1 MKLHRLELEGF
12 GPFRDR
18 QTVDFDAFADDGIFL
33 IAGRTG
39 AGKSSVLDGVCF
51 ALYGSVPRYEGSD
64 RRLRSDHCAPEDPTS
79 VALEFSAAGA
89 RWRLTRSPEYER
101 PKLRGTGMTTEPHRA
116 ELLQWVDERWIGRA
130 ARPVDV
136 AHEIDELLGLNQQ
149 QFLQVILLA
158 QNRFAEFLL
167 ARSDD
172 RQKLLRRLFGTR
184 TYEDYQGALDQRRKD
199 AEAAVAAS
207 DELVELLLGEAEH
220 VLAEQGFDVA
230 AGGAGAGAL
239 SADVMGAGGG
249 PGDDLAAAGLPGSVA
264 GWAGGDLAAAGSTD
278 HPAEGSTGERA
289 ADGES
294 TPERLEAVNRGLQR
308 VDYRIETLTR
318 EVEAADTA
326 HRDAQTV
333 FAATKELREGQE
345 RRARSRSALAR
356 LEEDAVAI
364 AADRAELDRAQ
375 AAEALRAPIEAAE
388 RASEA
393 LAVAVRAEES
403 AREAWL
409 ALDPEAVTD
418 AAALRRRIADL
429 TGDLAVWAKAAETE
443 RLLAE
448 LDASLARDAAA
459 VEEQAR
465 LIAELDATRAQLP
478 AALEALDAL
487 LGPARDAAAGLAPAR
502 EKLDEIERRLGA
514 AREAERFAERLR
526 VADVAHL
533 TTVEAHDRA
542 RSAVTQLLRRRL
554 AGHAAELAA
563 ELVDGEACAVCGA
576 TEHPH
581 PAEASDD
588 PVTDEMLA
596 IAERA
601 RDRAAA
607 DEIEATDVARAARE
621 AHAAASARAGGGSVE
636 LLTAERDGAA
646 AAVDAAEQAVATRD
660 RLVAEHAELVAMD
673 AAAAAERDRL
683 ASALAATREA
693 VAAKTADAETARAT
707 VGAACGEFDS
717 VAERIAA
724 ATLLRDA
731 ATRLADALDRTA
743 TVRIQ
748 DAEAR
753 ADRDARVAASV
764 FSDDAASV
772 EAAIAALRDAAT
784 RARLDERIRTHEAAL
799 RAERDRLRELELEL
813 AGVPDEL
820 VDVEVAAVALES
832 ARTRW
837 SEAAQTMLRTEQI
850 AERVRELVRRVDAA
864 QAGVSELAAEAS
876 VVARLANTV
885 AGRPPNTLRMTLEA
899 FVLAA
904 ELEEIVEA
912 ANLRLSEMSAGRY
925 LLHHTDARAARN
937 AASGLGIEIF
947 DSFTG
952 MPRPAQSLSGGETF
966 LASLALALG
975 LAEVVTAR
983 AGGVRLDT
991 LFIDEGFGSLDADT
1005 LELAMRTLDELRQGG
1020 RTVGVI
1026 SHVEAMKE
1034 QLPAQLVVEATPR
1047 GPSVVRAQAGLPAR

>member
-207 DELVELLLGEAEH
+207 DELVELLLGEAER
-220 VLAEQGFDVA
+220 VLVEQGFDGAVGSGAAGVFSADGSGVGGGSRHDLAADGSAQGLA
-230 AGGAGAGAL
+230 AGG
-239 SADVMGAGGG
+239 
-249 PGDDLAAAGLPGSVA
+249 
-264 GWAGGDLAAAGSTD
+264 
-278 HPAEGSTGERA
+278 
-289 ADGES
+289 S
-294 TPERLEAVNRGLQR
+294 TPDRLEAVNRGLQR

-318 EVEAADTA
+318 EVEAADAA
-326 HRDAQTV
+326 HREAQTA
-333 FAATKELREGQE
+333 FAAAKELREGQE

-356 LEEDAVAI
+356 LEEDAVAV

-375 AAEALRAPIEAAE
+375 AAEALRAPIEGAA
-388 RASEA
+388 RAAEA
-393 LAVAVRAEES
+393 LAVAVRAEER
-403 AREAWL
+403 AREAWV

-418 AAALRRRIADL
+418 AAALRQRIADL

-459 VEEQAR
+459 VEEQSR

-487 LGPARDAAAGLAPAR
+487 LGPARDAAAGLVPAR

-514 AREAERFAERLR
+514 AREAEKFADRLR
-526 VADVAHL
+526 VADIAHL
-533 TTVEAHDRA
+533 KAVEAHDRA

-581 PAEASDD
+581 PAAPSDD
-588 PVTDEMLA
+588 PVTDEMFA
-596 IAERA
+596 VAERA

-607 DEIEATDVARAARE
+607 DEVEATDAARVARE
-621 AHAAASARAGGGSVE
+621 AHAAASARAGGGSVD

-646 AAVDAAEQAVATRD
+646 AAVDAAEQAVSTRD
-660 RLVAEHAELVAMD
+660 RLLAEHADLIAMD
-673 AAAAAERDRL
+673 AAAGAEREAL
-683 ASALAATREA
+683 SGALAATREA

-707 VGAACGEFDS
+707 VVAARGEFGS

-724 ATLLRDA
+724 ATRLRDA
-731 ATRLADALDRTA
+731 ASRLADALDRTA
-743 TVRIQ
+743 TARVQ

-764 FSDDAASV
+764 FADDASSV
-772 EAAIAALRDAAT
+772 EAAVAALRDAAT
-784 RARLDERIRTHEAAL
+784 RTRLDERIRTHEAAL

-820 VDVEVAAVALES
+820 VDVELAATALES

-1047 GPSVVRAQAGLPAR
+1047 GPSVVRAQAGVPAALS